1 MEILQLMS
9 KPQPT
14 GQGRDNHI
22 MVSTYFLAE
31 TFVLTIQIVT
41 YTTTWLKAIDFL
53 HKFRAYA
60 SQL

>member
-1 MEILQLMS
+1 MEILQLTS

-22 MVSTYFLAE
+22 MISTFFQEE
-31 TFVLTIQIVT
+31 TFVLMIQIVT
-41 YTTTWLKAIDFL
+41 YKTTWLKAIDFVQN
-53 HKFRAYA
+53 FRAYD